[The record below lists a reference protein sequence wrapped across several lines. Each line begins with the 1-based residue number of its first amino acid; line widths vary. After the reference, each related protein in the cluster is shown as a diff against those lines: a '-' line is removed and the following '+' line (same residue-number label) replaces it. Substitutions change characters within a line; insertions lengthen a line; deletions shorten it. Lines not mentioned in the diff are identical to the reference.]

1 MRKVQTLSISPED
14 LANHFLDRIEYY
26 AGKYGSCTRA
36 IRDVICP
43 DVEELDVSKKTDY
56 YRCKS
61 NRSNYSI
68 DVDASYIKDD
78 IRYVE
83 IHLFID
89 DDNLGRYRCIEYRT
103 ISVSQ
108 PVFPLRGK
116 TIPAFVKQ
124 QSLGNSGIASRARSI
139 ISDDQDVYATP
150 RSLREVP

>member
-1 MRKVQTLSISPED
+1 MSISPED

-116 TIPAFVKQ
+116 IIPAFVKQ
-124 QSLGNSGIASRARSI
+124 KSLENSGIASRARSI
-139 ISDDQDVYATP
+139 IADDQDEYEKP

>member
-1 MRKVQTLSISPED
+1 M
-14 LANHFLDRIEYY
+14 
-26 AGKYGSCTRA
+26 
-36 IRDVICP
+36 
-43 DVEELDVSKKTDY
+43 SKKTDY
-56 YRCKS
+56 YRCKR

-68 DVDASYIKDD
+68 DVDASYIQDN

-83 IHLFID
+83 IHLFIN

-124 QSLGNSGIASRARSI
+124 QSLENSGITSRAINI
-139 ISDDQDVYATP
+139 IADDQDEYKKP

>member
-1 MRKVQTLSISPED
+1 MSISPED

-68 DVDASYIKDD
+68 DVDASYIQDD
-78 IRYVE
+78 TQYVE
-83 IHLFID
+83 IHLFIN

-108 PVFPLRGK
+108 TAFPLRGK

-124 QSLGNSGIASRARSI
+124 QSLENSGITSRAINI
-139 ISDDQDVYATP
+139 IADDQDVYEKP

>member
-1 MRKVQTLSISPED
+1 MSISPEY

-26 AGKYGSCTRA
+26 AGIYGSCTRA

-43 DVEELDVSKKTDY
+43 NVEELDVSKKTDY

-68 DVDASYIKDD
+68 DVDASYIQDD
-78 IRYVE
+78 TQYVE
-83 IHLFID
+83 IHLFIN

-108 PVFPLRGK
+108 TAFPLRGK
-116 TIPAFVKQ
+116 TIHTVIKQ
-124 QSLGNSGIASRARSI
+124 NSLGNEESYSRTRNI
-139 ISDDQDVYATP
+139 ILADQDEYEKP

>member
-1 MRKVQTLSISPED
+1 MSISPED

-36 IRDVICP
+36 IRNVICP

-68 DVDASYIKDD
+68 DVDVSYMKDD

-83 IHLFID
+83 IHLFIN

-116 TIPAFVKQ
+116 IIPAFVKQ
-124 QSLGNSGIASRARSI
+124 NSLGNEEIYSQTIDI
-139 ISDDQDVYATP
+139 ILADQDEYEKP
-150 RSLREVP
+150 RSLREIP

>member
-1 MRKVQTLSISPED
+1 MSISPED

-26 AGKYGSCTRA
+26 AGIYGSCTRA

-56 YRCKS
+56 YRCKI

-68 DVDASYIKDD
+68 DVDASYIQDD
-78 IRYVE
+78 TRYVE
-83 IHLFID
+83 IHLFIN

-108 PVFPLRGK
+108 PSFPLRGK
-116 TIPAFVKQ
+116 TMPAVIKQ
-124 QSLGNSGIASRARSI
+124 NSFENGEIFSQTIDI
-139 ISDDQDVYATP
+139 ILDNQHECAKP
-150 RSLREVP
+150 RSLREVT

>member
-1 MRKVQTLSISPED
+1 MSISPED

-26 AGKYGSCTRA
+26 TGIYGSCTRA

-68 DVDASYIKDD
+68 DVDASYMHDD
-78 IRYVE
+78 TRYIE
-83 IHLFID
+83 IHLGID
-89 DDNLGRYRCIEYRT
+89 DDNLGRYSCIEYRT

-108 PVFPLRGK
+108 RAFPLRGK
-116 TIPAFVKQ
+116 TIPAVVKQ
-124 QSLGNSGIASRARSI
+124 NSFGNGEILLQTI
-139 ISDDQDVYATP
+139 DTILDNQDECAKP